1 MNRMK
6 VSMLLAAALSCAP
19 SLGHAAPSPGELC
32 TAAVDKA
39 SAGYAKC
46 RLDNESKAA
55 TGKLVDAALVD
66 ALAKCSLKFVD
77 AFDKAVEKYGAG
89 DCPPATSSD
98 FEAYLTQCSDD
109 VAAAAEGEELPD
121 YVGELIAV
129 QAELAACEAAL
140 PTPTP
145 EPTPTPTPTP
155 EPTPTPAP
163 RYVDNGNGTVTDST
177 TSLVWEKLSDDGSIH
192 DQDNTYNWANATAV
206 KVAALNSAVFAGYSD
221 WRVPTIEELQSIV
234 NLAYG
239 NPTVSPVF
247 NTSCAPGC
255 TVLNC
260 SCTVS
265 SVYWSS
271 STHASTPADAWIV
284 FFYDGHTFA
293 LTKTDNYYVR
303 AVRGGS

>member
-6 VSMLLAAALSCAP
+6 VSILLAAALSCAP
-19 SLGHAAPSPGELC
+19 SLGHAATSQGELC

-66 ALAKCSLKFVD
+66 AFAKCSLKFVD

-89 DCPPATSSD
+89 DCPPATSSA

-109 VAAAAEGEELPD
+109 VAAAAAG
-121 YVGELIAV
+121 
-129 QAELAACEAAL
+129 QAAL
-140 PTPTP
+140 PIPMTI
-145 EPTPTPTPTP
+145 
-155 EPTPTPAP
+155 
-163 RYVDNGNGTVTDST
+163 TDST
-177 TSLVWEKLSDDGSIH
+177 TGLMWEKLADDGGIH
-192 DQDNTYNWANATAV
+192 DMDNTYDWADAAAV
-206 KVAALNSAVFAGYSD
+206 KVAALNSAGYAGYSD
-221 WRVPTIEELQSIV
+221 WRVPTIEELESIV

-239 NPTVSPVF
+239 NPTVSPVW

-260 SCTVS
+260 SCTVPS
-265 SVYWSS
+265 YYWSS
-271 STHASTPADAWIV
+271 STYANFPLSAWRV
-284 FFYDGHTFA
+284 YFFDGVTFA
-293 LTKTDNYYVR
+293 NFKSNSFYVR

>member
-19 SLGHAAPSPGELC
+19 SLGHAASSPGELC

-121 YVGELIAV
+121 YVGEIIAV

-145 EPTPTPTPTP
+145 EPTPTPTP

-177 TSLVWEKLSDDGSIH
+177 TSLVWEKLSDDEGIH
-192 DQDNTYNWANATAV
+192 DQDNTYDWAYDAAV

-265 SVYWSS
+265 SNYWSS
-271 STHASTPADAWIV
+271 STYAYDPSNAWSVYFNGGDTYAD
-284 FFYDGHTFA
+284 FK
-293 LTKTDNYYVR
+293 LTNGYVR